1 MVNRTILQG
10 RLAADPELR
19 STQSGVAVASFR
31 VCWSEKYKET
41 ETKLFLN
48 CTAWR
53 GTGELVSKYF
63 HKGQE
68 IVVEGQ
74 LQTREW
80 VDKEGGKHSTV
91 ELTVD
96 KAHFCGPKR
105 DSGGSGGY
113 SEPDPAPYSGG
124 GGFAPLDESDGE
136 LPF

>member
-1 MVNRTILQG
+1 MLNRTTLQG
-10 RLAADPELR
+10 RLAAEPELR
-19 STQSGVAVASFR
+19 TTQSGVSVASFR

-80 VDKEGGKHSTV
+80 EDRDGGKRSTV

-96 KAHFCGPKR
+96 KAHFCGPKQ
-105 DSGGSGGY
+105 DGGGSGGY
-113 SEPDPAPYSGG
+113 SGFSDPAPTGG